1 LPGPIERMSSS
12 MAGVAR
18 NVLSCLASIH
28 KFLQTVLIQIRAP
41 KNRYVS
47 NKTAA
52 RAILCFQA
60 FVFGNGGL
68 IWGNDRKR
76 DPCLIL
82 IRTAAPSRSPGQ
94 PGAEH
99 LMMSPDKQ
107 AELIRDVAA
116 TKLLPSEAEIPEAS
130 CH

>member
-1 LPGPIERMSSS
+1 MKSRHERM
-12 MAGVAR
+12 
-18 NVLSCLASIH
+18 L
-28 KFLQTVLIQIRAP
+28 
-41 KNRYVS
+41 
-47 NKTAA
+47 
-52 RAILCFQA
+52 
-60 FVFGNGGL
+60 
-68 IWGNDRKR
+68 DRLR
-76 DPCLIL
+76 G
-82 IRTAAPSRSPGQ
+82 TAAPSRSPGQ